1 MIFNKEGFSSSV
13 VKSMDIRQLRHFVAL
28 VETGTAHAAADDQHI
43 SQPGLSSSI
52 KRLEN
57 QLGVSL
63 FVRRGR
69 GLVLNAK
76 GKDFYPH
83 AKRTLEYLRLAQ
95 AELKASDAIIRIG
108 MGDIRSGDFIGE
120 LTAKVNENYP
130 AVSLEFCESHYEDI
144 FNDLEDGIV
153 DIAYVSMPTNGAI
166 PQSLISQLM
175 TRSDFSTFCA
185 IDHPLGKLNRPLKV
199 RDLQSYPWMFNTN
212 APAITPHYPRLK
224 ESPGLTRKKLKVVSI
239 DSLHM
244 GKELVINS
252 DCLCHCPDLAM
263 AIELAKG
270 KVMKLDVPSKPTS
283 VAIVG
288 VRHLEIKSPLL
299 DHVFSLGAKC
309 FS

>member
-1 MIFNKEGFSSSV
+1 
-13 VKSMDIRQLRHFVAL
+13 MDIRQLRHFVAL

-76 GKDFYPH
+76 GRDFYPH

-95 AELKASDAIIRIG
+95 AELKASEASIRIG

-130 AVSLEFCESHYEDI
+130 TVSLEFCESHYEDI

-175 TRSDFSTFCA
+175 TRSEFSTFCA
-185 IDHPLGKLNRPLKV
+185 IDHPLGKLNRPLKA

-224 ESPGLTRKKLKVVSI
+224 ESPGFTRKKLKVVSI

-283 VAIVG
+283 VDIVG
-288 VRHLEIKSPLL
+288 VRHLEIKSSLL

>member
-1 MIFNKEGFSSSV
+1 
-13 VKSMDIRQLRHFVAL
+13 MDIRQLRHFVAL

-83 AKRTLEYLRLAQ
+83 AKRTLEYLRVAQ
-95 AELKASDAIIRIG
+95 AELKACDAIIRIG

-185 IDHPLGKLNRPLKV
+185 IDHPLGKLNRPITA
-199 RDLQSYPWMFNTN
+199 RDLRSYPWMFNRK
-212 APAITPHYPRLK
+212 APAITQFYPLLK
-224 ESPGLTRKKLKVVSI
+224 ESPGLTRKKLKLVSI

-263 AIELAKG
+263 AVELAKG
-270 KVMKLDVPSKPTS
+270 KVMKLDVPSKLTS
-283 VAIVG
+283 VDIVG

>member
-1 MIFNKEGFSSSV
+1 
-13 VKSMDIRQLRHFVAL
+13 MDIRQLRHFVAL

-83 AKRTLEYLRLAQ
+83 AKRTLEYLRVAQ
-95 AELKASDAIIRIG
+95 AELKASNAIIRIG

-185 IDHPLGKLNRPLKV
+185 IDHPLGKLNRPITA
-199 RDLQSYPWMFNTN
+199 RDLRSYPWMFNSN
-212 APAITPHYPRLK
+212 APVITPHYPRLK
-224 ESPGLTRKKLKVVSI
+224 ESPGLTRKKLKVVTI

-252 DCLCHCPDLAM
+252 DSLCHCPDLAM
-263 AIELAKG
+263 AVELAKG
-270 KVMKLDVPSKPTS
+270 KVMKLDVPSKLTS
-283 VAIVG
+283 VNIVG

>member
-1 MIFNKEGFSSSV
+1 
-13 VKSMDIRQLRHFVAL
+13 MDIRQLRHFVAL
-28 VETGTAHAAADDQHI
+28 VETGTAHAAAYDQHI

-144 FNDLEDGIV
+144 FCDLEDGIV
-153 DIAYVSMPTNGAI
+153 DIAFVSMPFNGVV

-175 TRSDFSTFCA
+175 TQSNFSTFCA
-185 IDHPLGKLNRPLKV
+185 IDHPLGKLNRPLKA
-199 RDLQSYPWMFNTN
+199 RDLQPYPWMFNSK
-212 APAITPHYPRLK
+212 APAITPYYPRLK
-224 ESPGLTRKKLKVVSI
+224 ESPGLIKKKLKVVSI

-263 AIELAKG
+263 TIELAKG

-283 VAIVG
+283 VDIVG

>member
-1 MIFNKEGFSSSV
+1 
-13 VKSMDIRQLRHFVAL
+13 MDIRQLRHFVAL

-95 AELKASDAIIRIG
+95 AELKANDAFIRIG
-108 MGDIRSGDFIGE
+108 VSDIRSSDFIGE
-120 LTAKVNENYP
+120 LTTKVNENYP
-130 AVSLEFCESHYEDI
+130 TVSLEFCESHYEDI
-144 FNDLEDGIV
+144 FCDLEDGVV
-153 DIAYVSMPTNGAI
+153 DIAFVSMPANGAV
-166 PQSLISQLM
+166 PQSLISQLI

-185 IDHPLGKLNRPLKV
+185 IDHPLGKLNRPLNA
-199 RDLQSYPWMFNTN
+199 RDLQSYPWMFSSN

-224 ESPGLTRKKLKVVSI
+224 ESPGLTRKKLKVVTI

-270 KVMKLDVPSKPTS
+270 KVMKLDVPSTPTS
-283 VAIVG
+283 VDIVG

>member
-1 MIFNKEGFSSSV
+1 
-13 VKSMDIRQLRHFVAL
+13 
-28 VETGTAHAAADDQHI
+28 
-43 SQPGLSSSI
+43 
-52 KRLEN
+52 
-57 QLGVSL
+57 
-63 FVRRGR
+63 
-69 GLVLNAK
+69 
-76 GKDFYPH
+76 
-83 AKRTLEYLRLAQ
+83 
-95 AELKASDAIIRIG
+95 

-130 AVSLEFCESHYEDI
+130 TVSLEFCESHYEDI

-175 TRSDFSTFCA
+175 TRSEFSTFCA
-185 IDHPLGKLNRPLKV
+185 IDHPLGKLNRPLKA
-199 RDLQSYPWMFNTN
+199 RDLQSYPWMFNSN

-283 VAIVG
+283 VDIVG

>member
-1 MIFNKEGFSSSV
+1 
-13 VKSMDIRQLRHFVAL
+13 MDIRQLRHFVAL

-69 GLVLNAK
+69 GLVLTAK

-83 AKRTLEYLRLAQ
+83 AKRTLEYLRVAQ
-95 AELKASDAIIRIG
+95 AELKACDAIIRIG

-185 IDHPLGKLNRPLKV
+185 IDHPLGKLNRPITA
-199 RDLQSYPWMFNTN
+199 RDLRSYPWMFNRK
-212 APAITPHYPRLK
+212 APAITQFYPLLK
-224 ESPGLTRKKLKVVSI
+224 ESPGLTRKKLKLVSI

-263 AIELAKG
+263 AVELAKG
-270 KVMKLDVPSKPTS
+270 KVMKLDVPSKLTS
-283 VAIVG
+283 VDIVG

>member
-1 MIFNKEGFSSSV
+1 
-13 VKSMDIRQLRHFVAL
+13 
-28 VETGTAHAAADDQHI
+28 
-43 SQPGLSSSI
+43 
-52 KRLEN
+52 
-57 QLGVSL
+57 
-63 FVRRGR
+63 
-69 GLVLNAK
+69 
-76 GKDFYPH
+76 
-83 AKRTLEYLRLAQ
+83 LRLAQ
-95 AELKASDAIIRIG
+95 AELKASDANIRIG
-108 MGDIRSGDFIGE
+108 LGDIRSSDFIGE

-130 AVSLEFCESHYEDI
+130 TVTLEFCESHYEDI
-144 FNDLEDGIV
+144 FCDLEDGIV
-153 DIAYVSMPTNGAI
+153 DVAFVSMPTNGAI

-185 IDHPLGKLNRPLKV
+185 IDHPLGKLNRPLTA
-199 RDLQSYPWMFNTN
+199 RDLQSYPWMFNSK

-224 ESPGLTRKKLKVVSI
+224 ERPGLNRKKLKVVSI

-263 AIELAKG
+263 AVELVKG
-270 KVMKLDVPSKPTS
+270 KVIKLDVPSIPVS
-283 VAIVG
+283 VDIVG

>member
-1 MIFNKEGFSSSV
+1 
-13 VKSMDIRQLRHFVAL
+13 MDIRQLRHFVAL

-95 AELKASDAIIRIG
+95 AELKASDSNIRIG
-108 MGDIRSGDFIGE
+108 LGDIRSSDFVGQ
-120 LTAKVNENYP
+120 LTAKVSENYP
-130 AVSLEFCESHYEDI
+130 TVTLEFCESHYESI
-144 FNDLEDGIV
+144 FCDLEDGVV
-153 DIAYVSMPTNGAI
+153 DIAFVPTPTKEII
-166 PQSLISQLM
+166 PSSLNSKLM
-175 TRSDFSTFCA
+175 TRSYFSIFSSVG
-185 IDHPLGKLNRPLKV
+185 HPLEKLNRPLKGT
-199 RDLQSYPWMFNTN
+199 DLQSYPWMFNSS
-212 APAITPHYPRLK
+212 APTITPHLPILK
-224 ESPGLTRKKLKVVSI
+224 ERPGLYKEKLKVVSI

-252 DCLCHCPDLAM
+252 DCLCHLPDLAM
-263 AIELAKG
+263 AVELSRG
-270 KVMKLDVPSKPTS
+270 KVIRLEVPLKPVSTD
-283 VAIVG
+283 ILG
-288 VRHLEIKSPLL
+288 LRHREIRSPLL
-299 DHVFSLGAKC
+299 DHVFALGAKC